1 MTSRLNI
8 PGVIL
13 ISLALAA
20 CAPTPPKPGAGHV
33 DIPRVVG
40 GETPPP
46 VTAVPPLPP
55 PRVPEPTEV
64 YSVVGI
70 DVPLRELLFELARDA
85 KINVDIQPDVQGRV
99 SINAIDQTL
108 PQILERLSRQAR
120 VRFRR
125 KGDTLYVEPD
135 TPYLASYKV
144 DYVNMSRDNTGT
156 VAIATQISTT
166 GGSAVEDSSSSS
178 GSSSGGNNNST
189 TLVQSTSNHRFWQT
203 LERNIRQILGETESG
218 SGDSVSPS
226 VIINAESGIVTVRAT
241 ERQHRDIQEFLD
253 RVLVNAQRQVL
264 IEATIVEVSL
274 NEQHQLGVD
283 WSRITEG
290 AGLSF
295 DQQLLGTNLADP
307 PVAIM
312 TYSDPDTSF
321 GNIDI
326 TVKALAEFGD
336 VKVLSSPKLMALN
349 NQTALLKVVDNLV
362 YFTIQADTTI
372 STNAPSLT
380 TYTTEV
386 HTVPVGF
393 VMSVTPQINGEDIV
407 TLNVRPTISRVTG
420 YVKDPNPTLA
430 ENEVES
436 LVPLIQVRELDSI
449 LRVRSGQVAVLGGL
463 IQDAADLNSQGLPM
477 LSTLPGVGEAFAL
490 RNDKIRKTELVVFLR
505 PRVVQLPSLQH
516 ELSDYQRY
524 LPQNLP
530 VTERKNLRS
539 LMEKGT

>member
-20 CAPTPPKPGAGHV
+20 CAPTPPRPNAGHV
-33 DIPRVVG
+33 EIPKVVG

-55 PRVPEPTEV
+55 PELPEPTEV
-64 YSVVGI
+64 YSIVGI

-108 PQILERLSRQAR
+108 PQILERLSRQAQ

-125 KGDTLYVEPD
+125 QGDTLYVEPD

-178 GSSSGGNNNST
+178 SSTGNNNST
-189 TLVQSTSNHRFWQT
+189 TRVQSTSNHRFWQT
-203 LERNIRQILGETESG
+203 LERNIRQILGETQGSG
-218 SGDSVSPS
+218 GDSVSPS

-283 WSRITEG
+283 WSRLTTG

-393 VMSVTPQINGEDIV
+393 VMSVTPQINGDDIV

-430 ENEVES
+430 DNDVES

>member
-20 CAPTPPKPGAGHV
+20 CAPTPPRPDAGHV
-33 DIPRVVG
+33 EIPKVVG

-55 PRVPEPTEV
+55 PQLPEPTEV

-125 KGDTLYVEPD
+125 QGDTLYVEPD

-178 GSSSGGNNNST
+178 SSTGNNNST
-189 TLVQSTSNHRFWQT
+189 TRVQSTSNHRFWQT
-203 LERNIRQILGETESG
+203 LERNIRQILGETQGSG
-218 SGDSVSPS
+218 GDSVSPS

-283 WSRITEG
+283 WSRLTTG

-393 VMSVTPQINGEDIV
+393 VMSVTPQINGDDIV

-430 ENEVES
+430 DNDVES